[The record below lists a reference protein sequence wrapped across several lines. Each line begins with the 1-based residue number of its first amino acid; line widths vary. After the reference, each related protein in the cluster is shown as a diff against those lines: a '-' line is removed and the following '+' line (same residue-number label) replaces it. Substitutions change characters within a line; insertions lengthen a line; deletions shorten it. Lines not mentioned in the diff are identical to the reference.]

1 MAKYFIHNNE
11 RELLTGHELLNNV
24 PSGWT
29 VVEYQNAGEQADIS
43 DAALA
48 VEAEAGIGISGHPS
62 IVVQLNVF
70 DGLFN
75 ADLSKNTTTRK
86 LEWRCLHVELKWSWT
101 DIQNYIDE
109 YITIIDENHTTLQ
122 NETPVE

>member
-1 MAKYFIHNNE
+1 MVMMVELVVQDQQYEVLMAKYFIHNNE

-48 VEAEAGIGISGHPS
+48 VETEAGTGISGHPS

-86 LEWRCLHVELKWSWT
+86 WSTVLYWNVT
-101 DIQNYIDE
+101 GL
-109 YITIIDENHTTLQ
+109 TSSL
-122 NETPVE
+122 

>member
-62 IVVQLNVF
+62 IVVQMNLF
-70 DGLFN
+70 DNLFN
-75 ADLSKNTTTRK
+75 ADGSKNTTNRK
-86 LEWRCLHVELKWSWT
+86 LEWRCLHVELNWSWT
-101 DIQNYIDE
+101 DIQNYIDD
-109 YITIIDENHTTLQ
+109 YIAIIDDSHTTQQ

>member
-1 MAKYFIHNNE
+1 MN
-11 RELLTGHELLNNV
+11 L
-24 PSGWT
+24 
-29 VVEYQNAGEQADIS
+29 
-43 DAALA
+43 
-48 VEAEAGIGISGHPS
+48 
-62 IVVQLNVF
+62 F

-109 YITIIDENHTTLQ
+109 YIAIVDENHTTLQ